1 MTAAMAP
8 DSEGQQQMEAGR
20 IPDAGTE
27 PESDGAP
34 RTRIQEKNRAR
45 ILEAALGTFSRFG
58 YRGARVDQIA
68 EDAGMSKSNLLYYFG
83 SKSEIYKAVLADLLD
98 RWLAPLRTLDPD
110 GDPRTELTAYIEQ
123 KLQFSADY
131 PQASRLFANEMLQG
145 APVIRDVLAG
155 PLKALV
161 DEKSQV
167 LRHWAERG
175 RIRPVDPTHLI
186 FLIWATTQTYADFAP
201 QIEAITGTGV
211 HDEAFR
217 RQAREALTDLIFGG
231 LLPRPGSP

>member
-1 MTAAMAP
+1 
-8 DSEGQQQMEAGR
+8 MEAGPTR
-20 IPDAGTE
+20 ANAGGSEPDGE
-27 PESDGAP
+27 GAP

-98 RWLAPLRTLDPD
+98 RWLAPLRTLDPE
-110 GDPRTELTAYIEQ
+110 GDPRAELTAYIEQ
-123 KLQFSADY
+123 KLRFSADY

-145 APVIRDVLAG
+145 APMMRDVLEG

-161 DEKSQV
+161 EEKSQV
-167 LRHWAERG
+167 LRHWAESG

-201 QIEAITGTGV
+201 QIEAITGSGI

-217 RQAREALTDLIFGG
+217 RQALQALTDLIFAG

>member
-1 MTAAMAP
+1 M
-8 DSEGQQQMEAGR
+8 DSNASDR
-20 IPDAGTE
+20 NGTTQAE
-27 PESDGAP
+27 DPP
-34 RTRIQEKNRAR
+34 RTRIQERNRAR

-123 KLQFSADY
+123 KLRFSAEY
-131 PQASRLFANEMLQG
+131 PEASRLFANEVMQG
-145 APVIRDVLAG
+145 APMIRDVLEG

-161 DEKSQV
+161 DEKSDV

-175 RIRPVDPTHLI
+175 RIRPVDPHHLI

-201 QIEAITGTGV
+201 QIEAITGTGI
-211 HDEAFR
+211 DDPKFR
-217 RQAREALTDLIFGG
+217 RETLASLTDLIFGG
-231 LLPRPGSP
+231 LLPRA

>member
-1 MTAAMAP
+1 MDSTAP
-8 DSEGQQQMEAGR
+8 QQ
-20 IPDAGTE
+20 DT
-27 PESDGAP
+27 P

-45 ILEAALGTFSRFG
+45 ILDAALSVFSRFG

-98 RWLAPLRTLDPD
+98 RWLAPLRTLDPE

-123 KLQFSADY
+123 KLRFSAEY
-131 PQASRLFANEMLQG
+131 PEASRLFANEVMQG
-145 APVIRDVLAG
+145 APMIRDVLEG

-161 DEKSQV
+161 DEKSEV
-167 LRHWAERG
+167 LRHWAACG
-175 RIRPVDPTHLI
+175 RILPVDPHHLI

-201 QIEAITGTGV
+201 QIEAITGTGI
-211 HDEAFR
+211 DDPKFR
-217 RQAREALTDLIFGG
+217 KQALASLTDLIFGG
-231 LLPRPGSP
+231 LLPRA

>member
-1 MTAAMAP
+1 MDSTAP
-8 DSEGQQQMEAGR
+8 QQ
-20 IPDAGTE
+20 DT
-27 PESDGAP
+27 P

-45 ILEAALGTFSRFG
+45 ILDAALSVFSRFG

-98 RWLAPLRTLDPD
+98 RWLAPLRTLDPE

-123 KLQFSADY
+123 KLRFSAEY
-131 PQASRLFANEMLQG
+131 PEASRLFANEVMQG
-145 APVIRDVLAG
+145 APMIRDVLEG

-161 DEKSQV
+161 DEKSEV
-167 LRHWAERG
+167 LRHWAACG
-175 RIRPVDPTHLI
+175 RIRPVDPHHLI

-201 QIEAITGTGV
+201 QIEAITGTGI
-211 HDEAFR
+211 DDPKFR
-217 RQAREALTDLIFGG
+217 KQALASLTDLIFGG
-231 LLPRPGSP
+231 LLPRA